1 MSQTNT
7 TAPSH
12 PLPEGSPRVIPAES
26 FAALLEAVQY
36 IYPATRLAHIG
47 VGQGG
52 GQAERWRQ
60 WPIEEAWLAEPD
72 AGRRKMAQSAL
83 EKSPTKPQLTHWS
96 ESVITAEDGP
106 VTFYETRLPA
116 ATGLS

>member
-83 EKSPTKPQLTHWS
+83 EQSPTKPQLTHWS
-96 ESVITAEDGP
+96 ENVITAEDGP